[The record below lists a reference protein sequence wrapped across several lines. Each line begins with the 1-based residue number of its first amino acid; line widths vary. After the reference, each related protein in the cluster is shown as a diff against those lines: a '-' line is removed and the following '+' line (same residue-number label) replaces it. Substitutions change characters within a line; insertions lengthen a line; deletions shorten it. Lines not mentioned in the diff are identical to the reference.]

1 MKQHASMALSSAR
14 APFEALLSP
23 VDREVPEHPAPVGL
37 NWVVLRSPT
46 KQLQRVSRC
55 IGSRLVWLDQ
65 AHLPQMRAH
74 QTPLHRLYTPVSK
87 TDLASGR
94 QQEHLSFQ
102 LLMSVHMG
110 PGRSRRLSLERSG
123 AGVAPRSLE
132 SFQERIRR
140 SSSASS
146 STRVFN
152 GSATIASIVIAA
164 LIDGDRFAGSP
175 LRTEAG

>member
-102 LLMSVHMG
+102 LLMSGQHIG
-110 PGRSRRLSLERSG
+110 PGRSRRLSLECLQSDDQALR
-123 AGVAPRSLE
+123 VAPRSLE
-132 SFQERIRR
+132 SFPVERIRR

-146 STRVFN
+146 SNV
-152 GSATIASIVIAA
+152 SV
-164 LIDGDRFAGSP
+164 
-175 LRTEAG
+175 

>member
-102 LLMSVHMG
+102 LLMSGQHMG
-110 PGRSRRLSLERSG
+110 PGRSRRLSLECLQSDDQALR
-123 AGVAPRSLE
+123 VAPRSLE
-132 SFQERIRR
+132 SFPVERIRR

-146 STRVFN
+146 SNV
-152 GSATIASIVIAA
+152 SV
-164 LIDGDRFAGSP
+164 
-175 LRTEAG
+175 

>member
-1 MKQHASMALSSAR
+1 MALSSAR

-74 QTPLHRLYTPVSK
+74 QTPLNRLYTPVSK

-102 LLMSVHMG
+102 LLMSGQHIG
-110 PGRSRRLSLERSG
+110 PGRSRRLSLECLQSDDQALR
-123 AGVAPRSLE
+123 VAPRSLE
-132 SFQERIRR
+132 SFPVERIRR

-146 STRVFN
+146 SNV
-152 GSATIASIVIAA
+152 SV
-164 LIDGDRFAGSP
+164 
-175 LRTEAG
+175 

>member
-1 MKQHASMALSSAR
+1 MALSSAR

-46 KQLQRVSRC
+46 KQLQRVTRC

-102 LLMSVHMG
+102 LLMSGQHIG
-110 PGRSRRLSLERSG
+110 PGRSRRLSLECLQSDDQALR
-123 AGVAPRSLE
+123 VAPRSLE
-132 SFQERIRR
+132 SFPVERIRR

-146 STRVFN
+146 SNV
-152 GSATIASIVIAA
+152 SV
-164 LIDGDRFAGSP
+164 
-175 LRTEAG
+175 

>member
-1 MKQHASMALSSAR
+1 MALSSAR

-46 KQLQRVSRC
+46 KQLQRVTRC

-74 QTPLHRLYTPVSK
+74 QTPLHRLCTPVSK

-102 LLMSVHMG
+102 LLMSGQHIG
-110 PGRSRRLSLERSG
+110 PGRSRRLSLECLQSDDQALR
-123 AGVAPRSLE
+123 VAPRSLE
-132 SFQERIRR
+132 SFPVERIRR

-146 STRVFN
+146 SNV
-152 GSATIASIVIAA
+152 SV
-164 LIDGDRFAGSP
+164 
-175 LRTEAG
+175 

>member
-74 QTPLHRLYTPVSK
+74 QTPLHRLYTPVSR

-102 LLMSVHMG
+102 LLMSGQHIG
-110 PGRSRRLSLERSG
+110 PGRSRRLSLECLQSDDQALR
-123 AGVAPRSLE
+123 VAPRSLE
-132 SFQERIRR
+132 SFPVERIRR

-146 STRVFN
+146 SNV
-152 GSATIASIVIAA
+152 SV
-164 LIDGDRFAGSP
+164 
-175 LRTEAG
+175 

>member
-1 MKQHASMALSSAR
+1 MALSSAR

-46 KQLQRVSRC
+46 KQLQMVSRC

-74 QTPLHRLYTPVSK
+74 QTPLHRLYTPVSR

-102 LLMSVHMG
+102 LLMSGQHIG
-110 PGRSRRLSLERSG
+110 PGRSRRLSLECLQSDDQALR
-123 AGVAPRSLE
+123 VAPRSLE
-132 SFQERIRR
+132 SFPVERIRR

-146 STRVFN
+146 SDV
-152 GSATIASIVIAA
+152 SV
-164 LIDGDRFAGSP
+164 
-175 LRTEAG
+175 

>member
-23 VDREVPEHPAPVGL
+23 VDREVLEHPAPVGL

-55 IGSRLVWLDQ
+55 IGSHLVWLDQ

-74 QTPLHRLYTPVSK
+74 QTPLHRLYTPVSR

-102 LLMSVHMG
+102 LLMSGQHIG
-110 PGRSRRLSLERSG
+110 PGRSRRLSLECLQSDDQALR
-123 AGVAPRSLE
+123 VAPRSLE
-132 SFQERIRR
+132 SFPVERIRR

-146 STRVFN
+146 SNV
-152 GSATIASIVIAA
+152 SV
-164 LIDGDRFAGSP
+164 
-175 LRTEAG
+175 

>member
-1 MKQHASMALSSAR
+1 MALSSAR

-74 QTPLHRLYTPVSK
+74 QTPLHRLYTPVSR

-102 LLMSVHMG
+102 LLMSGQHIG
-110 PGRSRRLSLERSG
+110 PGRSRRLSLECLQSDDQALR
-123 AGVAPRSLE
+123 VAPRSLE
-132 SFQERIRR
+132 SFPVERIRR

-146 STRVFN
+146 SNV
-152 GSATIASIVIAA
+152 SV
-164 LIDGDRFAGSP
+164 
-175 LRTEAG
+175 

>member
-1 MKQHASMALSSAR
+1 MALSSAR

-102 LLMSVHMG
+102 LLMSGQHIG
-110 PGRSRRLSLERSG
+110 PGRSRRLSLECLQSDDQALR
-123 AGVAPRSLE
+123 VAPRSLE
-132 SFQERIRR
+132 SFPVERIRR

-146 STRVFN
+146 SNV
-152 GSATIASIVIAA
+152 SV
-164 LIDGDRFAGSP
+164 
-175 LRTEAG
+175 

>member
-74 QTPLHRLYTPVSK
+74 QTPLNRLSTPVSK

-102 LLMSVHMG
+102 LLMSGQHIG
-110 PGRSRRLSLERSG
+110 PGRSRRLSLECLQSNDQALR
-123 AGVAPRSLE
+123 VAPRSLE
-132 SFQERIRR
+132 SFPVERIRR

-146 STRVFN
+146 SNV
-152 GSATIASIVIAA
+152 SV
-164 LIDGDRFAGSP
+164 
-175 LRTEAG
+175 

>member
-1 MKQHASMALSSAR
+1 MALSSAR

-46 KQLQRVSRC
+46 KQLQRVTRC

-74 QTPLHRLYTPVSK
+74 QTPLHRLYTPVSR

-102 LLMSVHMG
+102 LLMSGQHIG
-110 PGRSRRLSLERSG
+110 PGRSRRLSLECLQSDDQALR
-123 AGVAPRSLE
+123 VAPRSLE
-132 SFQERIRR
+132 CFPVERIRR

-146 STRVFN
+146 SDV
-152 GSATIASIVIAA
+152 SV
-164 LIDGDRFAGSP
+164 
-175 LRTEAG
+175 

>member
-1 MKQHASMALSSAR
+1 MALSSAR

-46 KQLQRVSRC
+46 KQLQRVTRC

-102 LLMSVHMG
+102 LLMSGQHMG
-110 PGRSRRLSLERSG
+110 PGRSRRLSLECLQSDDQALR
-123 AGVAPRSLE
+123 VAPRSLE
-132 SFQERIRR
+132 SFPAERIRR

-146 STRVFN
+146 SDV
-152 GSATIASIVIAA
+152 SV
-164 LIDGDRFAGSP
+164 
-175 LRTEAG
+175 